1 MVGIAPSMNPI
12 MKLNAILPPS
22 SSIGF
27 PFNSGMAINR
37 TFISF
42 QEVCSS
48 YSENWLRL
56 FSTCFASFSK
66 AFGTFGFCTL
76 PRRADQTGRPSAD
89 CWRDNT
95 RKKRNKIARHSVQ
108 CRALRLE
115 RQTRHNAAMCLACR
129 CERRLVDVPHTLS
142 VEVTEAVLHVL
153 TFNN

>member
-56 FSTCFASFSK
+56 FFPPVSPVFPKHSEHLDFVRFHAGLIK
-66 AFGTFGFCTL
+66 RVDL
-76 PRRADQTGRPSAD
+76 QQTAGEI
-89 CWRDNT
+89 T
-95 RKKRNKIARHSVQ
+95 R
-108 CRALRLE
+108 E
-115 RQTRHNAAMCLACR
+115 RK
-129 CERRLVDVPHTLS
+129 EIK
-142 VEVTEAVLHVL
+142 
-153 TFNN
+153 

>member
-56 FSTCFASFSK
+56 FFHLFRQFFQSIRNIWILYASTPGS
-66 AFGTFGFCTL
+66 
-76 PRRADQTGRPSAD
+76 QTGRPSAD